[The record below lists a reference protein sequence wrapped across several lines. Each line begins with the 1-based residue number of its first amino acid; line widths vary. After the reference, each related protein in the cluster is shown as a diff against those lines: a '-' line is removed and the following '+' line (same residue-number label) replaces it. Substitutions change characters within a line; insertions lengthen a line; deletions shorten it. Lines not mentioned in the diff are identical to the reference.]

1 MSSPPAHPSLTSLV
15 PPPGE
20 LLRTQRKA
28 GRSAVLG
35 LMLLWGAAF
44 VIPFV
49 AYQEDVKTAEGELL
63 IHLSDRA
70 GLQAQ
75 ALGAHLG
82 LLRSELQRL
91 AEHPSLRPEDGAAG
105 PEVALLENAFSHTS
119 LFSGGVALVSSNG
132 QRIWSDP
139 AEMPL
144 GRTPLASRMWFQRTV
159 EERVAS
165 VGLLDEEGGGLV
177 AVAVPVV
184 RGERVVGLLVGELAT
199 ANELLPTTPRG
210 TNESMVALLGER
222 GRLLLPAT
230 PPPLLRQPELAP
242 RLRALVDA
250 PGAVTLGGT
259 RLLGAAALVPGTGML
274 LTVLEDEA
282 RDREMLKRRYLG
294 QLGFHSA
301 LFGGVLLLFTVLLNR
316 SYRSLVAAEERL
328 RRQETMAALG
338 TASSLIAHEV
348 KNALNSMQAALT
360 MIRAKG
366 GETTLLPVQALR
378 SQADRLGHLA
388 RSLLSFAS
396 PQPTQR
402 RSCEMHLL
410 VQDAL
415 QAVRLLPEAADV
427 AIATTLQEGLFVK
440 GDPTLLVS
448 AVDNLMRNAV
458 EAGAVAHD
466 IGQQPTPRVE
476 VRLLREGGEVVL
488 VVEDNA
494 GGVPP
499 AFEPRLWE
507 PFAVGR
513 SKGIGLG
520 LPMVRTAIRA
530 HDGGSVSYTRVPGG
544 SRFTVRLPLEKM
556 AS

>member
-1 MSSPPAHPSLTSLV
+1 MSSPPAQPPLPSLV

-28 GRSAVLG
+28 GRSAVVG

-44 VIPFV
+44 VSPFLV
-49 AYQEDVKTAEGELL
+49 YQEDVKTAEGQLL
-63 IHLSDRA
+63 VHLSDRV

-82 LLRSELQRL
+82 LLRAELQRL
-91 AEHPSLRPEDGAAG
+91 AEHPSLRPEDGAG
-105 PEVALLENAFSHTS
+105 GSEVALLENAFSHTS
-119 LFSGGVALVSSNG
+119 LFSGGVALVSASG
-132 QRIWSDP
+132 ERMWSDP
-139 AEMPL
+139 ANMSL
-144 GRTPLASRMWFQRTV
+144 GRTPLASRPWFQRMV
-159 EERVAS
+159 RERVAS
-165 VGLLDEEGGGLV
+165 VGPLDEEGGGLV
-177 AVAVPVV
+177 AVAVPIV
-184 RGERVVGLLVGELAT
+184 RDDRVVGLLLGELAT
-199 ANELLPTTPRG
+199 ANELLLPTHRG
-210 TNESMVALLGER
+210 TNESLVALLGER
-222 GRLLLPAT
+222 GRLLLPAK
-230 PPPLLRQPELAP
+230 PPPLLRQPDLAAH
-242 RLRALVDA
+242 LRPLVDA

-259 RLLGAAALVPGTGML
+259 RFLSAVAVVPGTGML
-274 LTVLEDEA
+274 LAVLEDEA
-282 RDREMLKRRYLG
+282 RDRELLKRRYIG
-294 QLGFHSA
+294 QFGLHTA
-301 LFGGVLLLFTVLLNR
+301 LLGGVLLLFTVLLRR
-316 SYRSLVAAEERL
+316 SYRSLMAAEETL
-328 RRQETMAALG
+328 RHQETMAALG

-348 KNALNSMQAALT
+348 KNALNSMQAAIS
-360 MIRAKG
+360 MIRAKA
-366 GETTLLPVQALR
+366 GETTLPLQALR

-396 PQPTQR
+396 PQSTQR

-427 AIATTLQEGLFVK
+427 TIETTLQEGLFVK

-458 EAGAVAHD
+458 EAGAVARD
-466 IGQQPTPRVE
+466 TGQQPAPRVE
-476 VRLLREGGEVVL
+476 VQLLREGTEVVF

-494 GGVPP
+494 GGVPL

>member
-1 MSSPPAHPSLTSLV
+1 MSSPAAHPSLPSLV

-28 GRSAVLG
+28 GRSAVVG
-35 LMLLWGAAF
+35 LILLWGAAF
-44 VIPFV
+44 VSPFL

-63 IHLSDRA
+63 AHLSDRA

-91 AEHPSLRPEDGAAG
+91 AEHPSLRPEDGATG
-105 PEVALLENAFSHTS
+105 NEVALLENAFGHTS
-119 LFSGGVALVSSNG
+119 LFSAGVALVSAG
-132 QRIWSDP
+132 GERMWSDP
-139 AEMPL
+139 ADMPL
-144 GRTPLASRMWFQRTV
+144 GRTPLASRRWFRRIV
-159 EERVAS
+159 EQRVAS

-177 AVAVPVV
+177 AVAVPIV
-184 RGERVVGLLVGELAT
+184 RDERVVGLLVGELAT

-210 TNESMVALLGER
+210 TDESMVALLGER
-222 GRLLLPAT
+222 GRLLLPAA
-230 PPPLLRQPELAP
+230 PPPLLRQPELATH
-242 RLRALVDA
+242 LRPLVDA
-250 PGAVTLGGT
+250 PGAVSLGGT
-259 RLLGAAALVPGTGML
+259 RLLGAAALVPGTDML
-274 LTVLEDEA
+274 LAVLDDEA

-301 LFGGVLLLFTVLLNR
+301 LLGGVLLLFTVLLRR

-328 RRQETMAALG
+328 RHQETMAALG

-348 KNALNSMQAALT
+348 KNALNSMQAALS

-366 GETTLLPVQALR
+366 GETTLPVQALR

-396 PQPTQR
+396 PQSTQR

-427 AIATTLQEGLFVK
+427 AIETTLQEGLFVK

-466 IGQQPTPRVE
+466 IGQQTTPRVE
-476 VRLLREGGEVVL
+476 VRLLREAGEVVL

>member
-1 MSSPPAHPSLTSLV
+1 
-15 PPPGE
+15 
-20 LLRTQRKA
+20 
-28 GRSAVLG
+28 
-35 LMLLWGAAF
+35 MLLWCAAF
-44 VIPFV
+44 VSPFV
-49 AYQEDVKTAEGELL
+49 TYQADVKAAEGELL
-63 IHLSDRA
+63 VHLSDRA

-91 AEHPSLRPEDGAAG
+91 AEHPSLRPEDGATG
-105 PEVALLENAFSHTS
+105 PEVALLENAFGHTS
-119 LFSGGVALVSSNG
+119 LFSAGVALVSANG

-139 AEMPL
+139 ATMPL
-144 GRTPLASRMWFQRTV
+144 GRAPLASRPWFQRMV
-159 EERVAS
+159 ERKAAS
-165 VGLLDEEGGGLV
+165 VGLLDEEGGGLI
-177 AVAVPVV
+177 AVAVPIV
-184 RGERVVGLLVGELAT
+184 RDERVVGLLVGELAT
-199 ANELLPTTPRG
+199 ASELLPVHRG
-210 TNESMVALLGER
+210 KNESMVALLGEQ
-222 GRLLLPAT
+222 GRLLLPSK
-230 PPPLLRQPELAP
+230 PPPLLNQAELAES
-242 RLRALVDA
+242 LRPLVDA
-250 PGAVTLGGT
+250 PGAVTIGGT
-259 RLLGAAALVPGTGML
+259 RLLGAAALVPGTDML
-274 LTVLEDEA
+274 LAVLEDEA
-282 RDREMLKRRYLG
+282 RDRELLKRRYVG
-294 QLGFHSA
+294 QFGVHTA
-301 LFGGVLLLFTVLLNR
+301 LLGGVLLLFTVLLRR
-316 SYRSLVAAEERL
+316 SYRSLMTAEEQL

-348 KNALNSMQAALT
+348 KNALNSMQAALS

-366 GETTLLPVQALR
+366 GETTLPVQALR

-396 PQPTQR
+396 PQSTQR

-427 AIATTLQEGLFVK
+427 TIDTTLQEGLFVK

-448 AVDNLMRNAV
+448 AADNLIRNAV

-466 IGQQPTPRVE
+466 TGQQPTPRVE
-476 VRLLREGGEVVL
+476 VRLLREGAEVVL

-494 GGVPP
+494 GGVPL

-513 SKGIGLG
+513 SRGIGLG

>member
-1 MSSPPAHPSLTSLV
+1 MSSPPAQPPLTSLV
-15 PPPGE
+15 PPAGD

-28 GRSAVLG
+28 GRSAVVG

-44 VIPFV
+44 VSPFLV
-49 AYQEDVKTAEGELL
+49 YQEDVKMAEGQLL
-63 IHLSDRA
+63 AHLSDRV
-70 GLQAQ
+70 GVQAQ
-75 ALGAHLG
+75 AIGAHLG

-91 AEHPSLRPEDGAAG
+91 AEHPSLRPENGAAG

-119 LFSGGVALVSSNG
+119 LFSGGVALVSADG
-132 QRIWSDP
+132 ERIWSDP
-139 AEMPL
+139 ANMPL
-144 GRTPLASRMWFQRTV
+144 GRTPLASRAWFRRMVDQ
-159 EERVAS
+159 RVAS
-165 VGLLDEEGGGLV
+165 VGLLDDEGGGLV
-177 AVAVPVV
+177 AVAVPIV
-184 RGERVVGLLVGELAT
+184 RGERVVGLLLGELAT
-199 ANELLPTTPRG
+199 ANELLPIPRG

-222 GRLLLPAT
+222 GRLLLPAK
-230 PPPLLRQPELAP
+230 PPPLLRQPDLAAH
-242 RLRALVDA
+242 LRPLVDA

-259 RLLGAAALVPGTGML
+259 RFLGAAALVPGTGML
-274 LTVLEDEA
+274 LAVLEDEA
-282 RDREMLKRRYLG
+282 RDRELLKRRYLG
-294 QLGFHSA
+294 QFGLHTA
-301 LFGGVLLLFTVLLNR
+301 LLGGVLLLFTVLLRR
-316 SYRSLVAAEERL
+316 SYRSLMAAEERL
-328 RRQETMAALG
+328 RHQETMAALG

-348 KNALNSMQAALT
+348 KNALNSMQAALS

-366 GETTLLPVQALR
+366 GETTLPVQALR

-388 RSLLSFAS
+388 RSLLTFAS
-396 PQPTQR
+396 PQSTQR

-415 QAVRLLPEAADV
+415 QAVKLLPEAADV
-427 AIATTLQEGLFVK
+427 AVETSLQEGLFVM

-448 AVDNLMRNAV
+448 AIDNLVRNAV
-458 EAGAVAHD
+458 EAGAVARD
-466 IGQQPTPRVE
+466 TGQQPTPRVE
-476 VRLLREGGEVVL
+476 VRLLREGAEVVF

-494 GGVPP
+494 GGVPL

-530 HDGGSVSYTRVPGG
+530 HDGGSVAYTRVPGG

>member
-1 MSSPPAHPSLTSLV
+1 M
-15 PPPGE
+15 
-20 LLRTQRKA
+20 
-28 GRSAVLG
+28 
-35 LMLLWGAAF
+35 
-44 VIPFV
+44 
-49 AYQEDVKTAEGELL
+49 
-63 IHLSDRA
+63 
-70 GLQAQ
+70 
-75 ALGAHLG
+75 
-82 LLRSELQRL
+82 
-91 AEHPSLRPEDGAAG
+91 
-105 PEVALLENAFSHTS
+105 ALLENAFSHTS
-119 LFSGGVALVSSNG
+119 LFSGGVALVAADG
-132 QRIWSDP
+132 KRMWSDP
-139 AEMPL
+139 ADMPL
-144 GRTPLASRMWFQRTV
+144 GRTPLASRPWFRRMV

-177 AVAVPVV
+177 AVAVPIV
-184 RGERVVGLLVGELAT
+184 RDGRVVGLLLGELAT

-210 TNESMVALLGER
+210 TDESWSPCSASAVGSSSRQRPRPSCASGAR
-222 GRLLLPAT
+222 HTPSPAGGRSGGL
-230 PPPLLRQPELAP
+230 
-242 RLRALVDA
+242 
-250 PGAVTLGGT
+250 TLGGT

-274 LTVLEDEA
+274 LAVLEDEA
-282 RDREMLKRRYLG
+282 RDRELLKRRYLG
-294 QLGFHSA
+294 QLGFHTA
-301 LFGGVLLLFTVLLNR
+301 LLGGVLLLFTLLLRR
-316 SYRSLVAAEERL
+316 SYRSLVAAEEQL

-348 KNALNSMQAALT
+348 KNALNSMQAALS

-366 GETTLLPVQALR
+366 RG
-378 SQADRLGHLA
+378 DDLA
-388 RSLLSFAS
+388 RPGAAFPGGPARPPCPLLAELCFQSM
-396 PQPTQR
+396 QR

-427 AIATTLQEGLFVK
+427 TIETTLQEGLFVK

-466 IGQQPTPRVE
+466 TASSPRLAS
-476 VRLLREGGEVVL
+476 RSGSCAKAGEVVL

>member
-1 MSSPPAHPSLTSLV
+1 MSPPPAHPSLTSLV

-28 GRSAVLG
+28 GRSAVVG
-35 LMLLWGAAF
+35 LMLLWCAAF
-44 VIPFV
+44 VSPFV
-49 AYQEDVKTAEGELL
+49 TYQADVKAAEGELL
-63 IHLSDRA
+63 VHLSDRA

-82 LLRSELQRL
+82 LLRAELQRL
-91 AEHPSLRPEDGAAG
+91 AEHPSLRPEDGAGG
-105 PEVALLENAFSHTS
+105 PEVALLENAFGHTS
-119 LFSGGVALVSSNG
+119 LFSAGVALLSSSG

-139 AEMPL
+139 VNMPL
-144 GRTPLASRMWFQRTV
+144 GRTPLTSRPWFRRMM
-159 EERVAS
+159 EKRAAS

-177 AVAVPVV
+177 AVAVPIV
-184 RGERVVGLLVGELAT
+184 RDERVVGLLVGELAT
-199 ANELLPTTPRG
+199 ASELLPPHRG
-210 TNESMVALLGER
+210 ANESMVALLGER

-230 PPPLLRQPELAP
+230 PPPLLRQPELAT
-242 RLRALVDA
+242 RLRPLVDA
-250 PGAVTLGGT
+250 PGAITLGGT
-259 RLLGAAALVPGTGML
+259 RLLGAAALVPGTEML
-274 LTVLEDEA
+274 LAVLEDEA
-282 RDREMLKRRYLG
+282 RDRELLKRRYLG
-294 QLGFHSA
+294 QLGFHTA
-301 LFGGVLLLFTVLLNR
+301 LLGGVLLLFTVLLRR
-316 SYRSLVAAEERL
+316 SYRSLMAAEEQL

-348 KNALNSMQAALT
+348 KNALNSMQAALS

-366 GETTLLPVQALR
+366 GETTLPVQALR

-396 PQPTQR
+396 PQSTQR

-415 QAVRLLPEAADV
+415 QAVKLLPEAADV
-427 AIATTLQEGLFVK
+427 TIETTLQEGLFVK

-448 AVDNLMRNAV
+448 AVDNLIRNAV

-466 IGQQPTPRVE
+466 TGQQPTPRVE
-476 VRLLREGGEVVL
+476 VQLLREGMAVVL

-494 GGVPP
+494 GGVPL

>member
-1 MSSPPAHPSLTSLV
+1 MSPPPAHPSLTSLV

-28 GRSAVLG
+28 GQSAVVG
-35 LMLLWGAAF
+35 LMLLWCAAF
-44 VIPFV
+44 VSPFV
-49 AYQEDVKTAEGELL
+49 TYQADVKAAEGELL
-63 IHLSDRA
+63 VHLSDRA

-91 AEHPSLRPEDGAAG
+91 AEHPSLRPEDGAGG
-105 PEVALLENAFSHTS
+105 PEVALLENAFGHTS
-119 LFSGGVALVSSNG
+119 LFSAGVALVSANG

-139 AEMPL
+139 VNMPL
-144 GRTPLASRMWFQRTV
+144 GRTPLTSRPWFRRMV
-159 EERVAS
+159 EKRAAS
-165 VGLLDEEGGGLV
+165 VGLLDEEGGGLI
-177 AVAVPVV
+177 AVAVPIV
-184 RGERVVGLLVGELAT
+184 RDDRVVGLLVGELAT
-199 ANELLPTTPRG
+199 ASELLPVHRG

-230 PPPLLRQPELAP
+230 PPPLLRQPELAAH
-242 RLRALVDA
+242 LRPLVET
-250 PGAVTLGGT
+250 PGAITLGGT
-259 RLLGAAALVPGTGML
+259 RLLGAAALVPGTEML
-274 LTVLEDEA
+274 LAVLEDEA
-282 RDREMLKRRYLG
+282 RDRALLKRRYLG
-294 QLGFHSA
+294 QLGFHTA
-301 LFGGVLLLFTVLLNR
+301 LLGGVLLLFTVLLRR
-316 SYRSLVAAEERL
+316 SYRSLMAAEEQL

-348 KNALNSMQAALT
+348 KNALNSMQAALS

-366 GETTLLPVQALR
+366 GETTLPVQALR

-396 PQPTQR
+396 PQSTQR

-427 AIATTLQEGLFVK
+427 TIETTLQEGLFVK

-448 AVDNLMRNAV
+448 AVDNLIRNAV

-466 IGQQPTPRVE
+466 TGQQPTPRVE
-476 VRLLREGGEVVL
+476 VRILREDGEVVL

-513 SKGIGLG
+513 SRGIGLG

>member
-1 MSSPPAHPSLTSLV
+1 PAHPSLTSLV

-28 GRSAVLG
+28 GRSAVVG

-44 VIPFV
+44 VSPIV
-49 AYQEDVKTAEGELL
+49 TYRADVKAAEGELL
-63 IHLSDRA
+63 AHLSDRA
-70 GLQAQ
+70 GFQAQ

-82 LLRSELQRL
+82 LLHSELERL
-91 AEHPSLRPEDGAAG
+91 AEHPSLRPEDGVAG
-105 PEVALLENAFSHTS
+105 PEVALLENAFSHTT
-119 LFSGGVALVSSNG
+119 LFPAGVALVSSDG
-132 QRIWSDP
+132 KRLWSDP
-139 AEMPL
+139 VGMPL
-144 GRTPLASRMWFQRTV
+144 GRTPLASRMWFRRMVTD
-159 EERVAS
+159 RVAS
-165 VGLLDEEGGGLV
+165 VGLLDEEDGGLV
-177 AVAVPVV
+177 AVAVPIV
-184 RGERVVGLLVGELAT
+184 RDERVVGLLVGELAT
-199 ANELLPTTPRG
+199 ANELLPTPRG
-210 TNESMVALLGER
+210 KSESMVALLGAH
-222 GRLLLPAT
+222 GRILLPAK
-230 PPPLLRQPELAP
+230 PPPLLRQPELAT
-242 RLRALVDA
+242 RLRPLVDA
-250 PGAVTLGGT
+250 PGAVTLGNT
-259 RLLGAAALVPGTGML
+259 RLLGAAAFVPGTGML
-274 LTVLEDEA
+274 LAVLEDEA
-282 RDREMLKRRYLG
+282 RDRELLKRRYLG
-294 QLGFHSA
+294 QLGFHTA
-301 LFGGVLLLFTVLLNR
+301 LLGGVLLLFTVLLRR
-316 SYRSLVAAEERL
+316 SYRSLVAAEEQL

-348 KNALNSMQAALT
+348 KNALNSMQAALS

-366 GETTLLPVQALR
+366 GETTLPVQALR

-396 PQPTQR
+396 PQSTQR

-427 AIATTLQEGLFVK
+427 AIETTLQEGLFVE

-530 HDGGSVSYTRVPGG
+530 HDGGSVSYTRVAGG

>member
-1 MSSPPAHPSLTSLV
+1 MSSPPAQPPLTSLV
-15 PPPGE
+15 PPAGD

-28 GRSAVLG
+28 GRSAVVG

-44 VIPFV
+44 VSPFLV
-49 AYQEDVKTAEGELL
+49 YQEDVKMAEGQLL
-63 IHLSDRA
+63 AHLSDRV
-70 GLQAQ
+70 GVQAQ
-75 ALGAHLG
+75 AIGAHLG

-91 AEHPSLRPEDGAAG
+91 AEHPSLRPENGAAG

-119 LFSGGVALVSSNG
+119 LFSGGVALVSADG
-132 QRIWSDP
+132 ERIWSDP
-139 AEMPL
+139 ANMPL
-144 GRTPLASRMWFQRTV
+144 GRTPLASRAWFRRMVDQ
-159 EERVAS
+159 RVAS
-165 VGLLDEEGGGLV
+165 VGLLDDEGGGLV
-177 AVAVPVV
+177 AVAVPIV
-184 RGERVVGLLVGELAT
+184 RGERVVGLLLGELAT
-199 ANELLPTTPRG
+199 ANELLPIPRG

-222 GRLLLPAT
+222 GRLLLPAK
-230 PPPLLRQPELAP
+230 PPPLLRQPDLAAH
-242 RLRALVDA
+242 LRPLVDA

-259 RLLGAAALVPGTGML
+259 RFLGAAALVPGTGML
-274 LTVLEDEA
+274 LAVLEDEA
-282 RDREMLKRRYLG
+282 RDRELLKRRYLG
-294 QLGFHSA
+294 QFGLHTA
-301 LFGGVLLLFTVLLNR
+301 LLGGVLLLFTVLLRR
-316 SYRSLVAAEERL
+316 SYRSLMAAEERL
-328 RRQETMAALG
+328 RHQETMAALG

-348 KNALNSMQAALT
+348 KNALNSMQAALS

-366 GETTLLPVQALR
+366 GETTLPVQALR

-388 RSLLSFAS
+388 RSLLTFAS
-396 PQPTQR
+396 PQSTQR

-415 QAVRLLPEAADV
+415 QAVKLLPEAADV
-427 AIATTLQEGLFVK
+427 AVETSLQEGLFVM

-448 AVDNLMRNAV
+448 AIDNLVRNAV
-458 EAGAVAHD
+458 EAGAVARD
-466 IGQQPTPRVE
+466 TGQQPTPRVE
-476 VRLLREGGEVVL
+476 VRLLREGAEVVF

-494 GGVPP
+494 GGVPL

>member
-1 MSSPPAHPSLTSLV
+1 MSSPPAQPPLTSLV
-15 PPPGE
+15 PPAGD

-28 GRSAVLG
+28 GRSAVVG

-44 VIPFV
+44 VSPFLV
-49 AYQEDVKTAEGELL
+49 YQEDVKMAEGQLL
-63 IHLSDRA
+63 AHLSDRV
-70 GLQAQ
+70 GVQAQ
-75 ALGAHLG
+75 AIGAHLG

-91 AEHPSLRPEDGAAG
+91 AEHPSLRPENGAAG

-119 LFSGGVALVSSNG
+119 LFSGGVALVSADG
-132 QRIWSDP
+132 ERIWSDP
-139 AEMPL
+139 ANMPL
-144 GRTPLASRMWFQRTV
+144 GRTPLASRAWFRRMVDQ
-159 EERVAS
+159 RVAS
-165 VGLLDEEGGGLV
+165 VGLLDDEGGGLV
-177 AVAVPVV
+177 AVAVPIV
-184 RGERVVGLLVGELAT
+184 RGERVVGLLLGELAT
-199 ANELLPTTPRG
+199 ANELLPIPRG

-222 GRLLLPAT
+222 GRLLLPAK
-230 PPPLLRQPELAP
+230 PPPLLRQPDLAAH
-242 RLRALVDA
+242 LRPLVDA

-259 RLLGAAALVPGTGML
+259 RFLGAAALVPGTGML
-274 LTVLEDEA
+274 LAVLEDEA
-282 RDREMLKRRYLG
+282 RDRELLKRRYLG
-294 QLGFHSA
+294 QFGLHTA
-301 LFGGVLLLFTVLLNR
+301 LLGGVLLLFTVLLRR
-316 SYRSLVAAEERL
+316 SYRSLMAAEERL
-328 RRQETMAALG
+328 RHQETMAALG

-348 KNALNSMQAALT
+348 KNALNSMQAALS

-366 GETTLLPVQALR
+366 GETTLPVQALR

-388 RSLLSFAS
+388 RSLLTFAS
-396 PQPTQR
+396 PQSTLR

-415 QAVRLLPEAADV
+415 QAVKLLPEAADV
-427 AIATTLQEGLFVK
+427 AIETSLQEGLFVM

-448 AVDNLMRNAV
+448 AIDNLVRNAV
-458 EAGAVAHD
+458 EAGAVARD
-466 IGQQPTPRVE
+466 TGQQPTPRVE
-476 VRLLREGGEVVL
+476 VRLLREGAEVVF

-494 GGVPP
+494 GGVPL

>member
-1 MSSPPAHPSLTSLV
+1 MSSPQAHPTLTSLV

-28 GRSAVLG
+28 GRSAVVG

-44 VIPFV
+44 VSPFL
-49 AYQEDVKTAEGELL
+49 AYREDVKAAEGELL
-63 IHLSDRA
+63 VHLSDRA

-91 AEHPSLRPEDGAAG
+91 AEHPALKPEDGAAA
-105 PEVALLENAFSHTS
+105 PEVALLENAFGHTS
-119 LFSGGVALVSSNG
+119 LFSGGVALVSLSG
-132 QRIWSDP
+132 ERMWSDP
-139 AEMPL
+139 VDMPL
-144 GRTPLASRMWFQRTV
+144 GRTPLPSRLWFRRMVT
-159 EERVAS
+159 ERVAS

-177 AVAVPVV
+177 AVAVPIV
-184 RGERVVGLLVGELAT
+184 RDERVVGLLLGELAT
-199 ANELLPTTPRG
+199 ANELLPTPRG
-210 TNESMVALLGER
+210 KSESMVALLGER
-222 GRLLLPAT
+222 GRLLLPAM
-230 PPPLLRQPELAP
+230 PPPLLRQPELATH
-242 RLRALVDA
+242 LRPLVDA
-250 PGAVTLGGT
+250 PGPVTLGST

-274 LTVLEDEA
+274 LAVLEDEA
-282 RDREMLKRRYLG
+282 QDRAVLKNRYLG
-294 QLGFHSA
+294 QLGFHTA
-301 LFGGVLLLFTVLLNR
+301 LLGGVLLLFTVLLRR
-316 SYRSLVAAEERL
+316 SYRSLVAAEEQL

-348 KNALNSMQAALT
+348 KNALNSMQAALS

-366 GETTLLPVQALR
+366 GETTLPVQALR

-396 PQPTQR
+396 PQSTQR

-415 QAVRLLPEAADV
+415 QAVKLLPEAADV
-427 AIATTLQEGLFVK
+427 TIETTLQEGLFVK

-466 IGQQPTPRVE
+466 TGQQPTPRVE
-476 VRLLREGGEVVL
+476 VRLLRAGAEVVL

-513 SKGIGLG
+513 SRGIGLG

>member
-1 MSSPPAHPSLTSLV
+1 
-15 PPPGE
+15 
-20 LLRTQRKA
+20 
-28 GRSAVLG
+28 
-35 LMLLWGAAF
+35 MLLWGAAF
-44 VIPFV
+44 VSPFLV
-49 AYQEDVKTAEGELL
+49 YQEDVKMAEGQLL
-63 IHLSDRA
+63 AHLSDRV
-70 GLQAQ
+70 GVQAQ
-75 ALGAHLG
+75 AIGAHLG

-105 PEVALLENAFSHTS
+105 PELALLENAFSHTS
-119 LFSGGVALVSSNG
+119 LFSGGVALVSANG
-132 QRIWSDP
+132 ERIWSDP
-139 AEMPL
+139 ANMPL
-144 GRTPLASRMWFQRTV
+144 GRAPLTSRTWFRRMV
-159 EERVAS
+159 RERVAS

-184 RGERVVGLLVGELAT
+184 RDDRVVGLLMGELAT
-199 ANELLPTTPRG
+199 ANELLPLHRG

-230 PPPLLRQPELAP
+230 PPPLLRQPELAA
-242 RLRALVDA
+242 RLRPLVDE

-259 RLLGAAALVPGTGML
+259 RFLGAAALVPGTGML
-274 LTVLEDEA
+274 LAVLEDEA
-282 RDREMLKRRYLG
+282 RDRELLKRRYLG
-294 QLGFHSA
+294 QFGLHTA
-301 LFGGVLLLFTVLLNR
+301 LLGGVLLLFTVLLRR
-316 SYRSLVAAEERL
+316 SYRSLMAAEEQL

-348 KNALNSMQAALT
+348 KNALNSMQAALS
-360 MIRAKG
+360 MIRAKA
-366 GETTLLPVQALR
+366 GETTLPVQALR

-396 PQPTQR
+396 PQSTQR
-402 RSCEMHLL
+402 RECEMHLL

-415 QAVRLLPEAADV
+415 QAVKLLPEAADV
-427 AIATTLQEGLFVK
+427 AIETTLQEGLFVK

-458 EAGAVAHD
+458 EAGAVARD
-466 IGQQPTPRVE
+466 TGQQPTPRVE
-476 VRLLREGGEVVL
+476 VRLLRDGAEVVFI
-488 VVEDNA
+488 VEDNA
-494 GGVPP
+494 GGVPL

-513 SKGIGLG
+513 SRGVGLG